1 MPKMPEK
8 YKSSSNSSFPFS
20 LNIVPLIRFMVEK
33 EKKENLRKSTTRQR
47 VSGKRHKKD
56 NFFE

>member
-33 EKKENLRKSTTRQR
+33 EKKRKSSQKHNKAKSEWKTTQER
-47 VSGKRHKKD
+47 
-56 NFFE
+56 